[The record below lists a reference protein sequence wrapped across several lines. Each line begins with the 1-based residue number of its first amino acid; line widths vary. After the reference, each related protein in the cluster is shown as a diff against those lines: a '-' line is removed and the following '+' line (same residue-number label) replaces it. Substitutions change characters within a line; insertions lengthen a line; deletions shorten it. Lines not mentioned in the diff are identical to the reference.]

1 MKMTVISQA
10 IANFFHLIFAVLLVA
25 LSVHLIHLAI
35 GHILESFQVDNA
47 VDAIFNAIWLITVA
61 IVVFDLGIIIFD
73 EIIWEG
79 RKKSLSEFKREFN
92 KFLIVIITAL
102 LIESLVVFFRVA
114 KKDIV
119 LLSYPALS
127 ILAVCALILSLAVY
141 MRFSVDKT
149 DEREDPLQILR
160 IKYAKGEISRRDFKE
175 RIYNT
180 CNELLGTEIIVPPGA
195 SPLPA
200 VRTGGAFSDLK
211 AEIVA
216 SLRNLH
222 DLLKVIN
229 STLDINE
236 VVELILEKTASL
248 MRARRV
254 LLLRLDP
261 SKTELFVYRAHGF
274 REEELPVHR
283 FPGVHSF
290 DHCLV
295 HKGTVIHFEELLAK
309 DAYEK
314 AIAAV
319 PALAKMF
326 FAPLEIQGKAYG
338 LLGVSGGRQDF
349 SEIELE
355 IFCSLAG
362 QAAVAIEN
370 AGLHQRLK
378 ETFHHTAAA
387 LAEAVNS
394 RDPYTGGHVQRVQDY
409 SLQIAT
415 ALKMPEEQR
424 DALRL
429 AAILHDIGKIG
440 IDDAI
445 LRKGGGLSEEEQR
458 RMQRHPEIG
467 ARILAKAD
475 GMKEVVPGVRH
486 HHEWFD
492 GSGYPDGL
500 AGGNI
505 PLPARIIA
513 IADAFDALT
522 TDRPYHTALPFSAA
536 LDELAR
542 GAGKHFDPAL
552 VKIFAEGIHSA

>member
-1 MKMTVISQA
+1 MLNPSRMEFT
-10 IANFFHLIFAVLLVA
+10 A
-25 LSVHLIHLAI
+25 LSGANWR
-35 GHILESFQVDNA
+35 G
-47 VDAIFNAIWLITVA
+47 
-61 IVVFDLGIIIFD
+61 
-73 EIIWEG
+73 
-79 RKKSLSEFKREFN
+79 
-92 KFLIVIITAL
+92 
-102 LIESLVVFFRVA
+102 
-114 KKDIV
+114 
-119 LLSYPALS
+119 
-127 ILAVCALILSLAVY
+127 
-141 MRFSVDKT
+141 FSVDT
-149 DEREDPLQILR
+149 
-160 IKYAKGEISRRDFKE
+160 
-175 RIYNT
+175 
-180 CNELLGTEIIVPPGA
+180 
-195 SPLPA
+195 
-200 VRTGGAFSDLK
+200 K

-216 SLRNLH
+216 SLRSLH
-222 DLLKVIN
+222 DLLKAIN
-229 STLDINE
+229 STLDTNE
-236 VVELILEKTASL
+236 VVELILKKTASL
-248 MRARRV
+248 MRAQRV

-261 SKTELFVYRAHGF
+261 SYTELFVYRAHGF
-274 REEELPVHR
+274 GKEELRVRR
-283 FPGVHSF
+283 FSGVRSF
-290 DHCLV
+290 DHCIV
-295 HKGTVIHFEELLAK
+295 HKGTVIHFAELLAK

-319 PALAKMF
+319 PALAGMF

-338 LLGVSGGRQDF
+338 LLGVSGGHQDF

-355 IFCSLAG
+355 IFCSLAS

-409 SLQIAT
+409 SLQIAR
-415 ALKMPEEQR
+415 ALGMPGEQR

-445 LRKGGGLSEEEQR
+445 LRKGGGLTEEEQH
-458 RMQRHPEIG
+458 RMRKHPEIG
-467 ARILAKAD
+467 ARILAMAD

-500 AGGNI
+500 TGEDI
-505 PLPARIIA
+505 PLSARVIA

-536 LDELAR
+536 LAELAR
-542 GAGKHFDPAL
+542 GAGTHFDPAL
-552 VKIFAEGIHSA
+552 AKVFAEGIHSA